1 MTPDEFI
8 SHWSPG
14 GGGSDKLVGG
24 GYGMSERA
32 GAQPHFIGLCALLG
46 VDAPNDAA
54 NYTFELGTR
63 KIDQKRG
70 FADVFKRG
78 CFGWEYKAP
87 GGDLTAALRQ
97 LKDYANALDNPPL
110 LIVSDRLAFEI
121 HTQFTGRPTETYRI
135 SLKHLGDPAQR
146 DILRRAFVDPAS
158 FQPKRTNRDITE
170 EAAKAFA
177 DVAERMRHERREPPE
192 RVAHFLTQCL
202 FCFFAEDV
210 GLLPERLFEKL
221 VAKQITPEKL
231 RGALIELFEKMQ
243 RGGLFGMEDIPWFNG
258 GLFQKIDVPMIT
270 PMDVAALKTAS
281 QLNWSAID
289 VAIFGTLF
297 ERGLDPKKR
306 SQLGAHY
313 TDPATIMRIVT
324 PVVERPLRAEWALV
338 RDDIAKLT
346 SKSKKHGDASA
357 TKAKAALIKFLDRL
371 AGYRVLDPACGSGNF
386 LYLALKTL
394 KDIEHSVHVEAE
406 ALGVE
411 RPLDLVTSP
420 ANVLGIELNEYA
432 AELARVTVWIGELQW
447 RLQHG
452 YPFKQNPVLE
462 PLDHIECRDALLTT
476 DRAYRENVAAEAVDS
491 RLPPGIAMRERWGS
505 ERDDGSTDWH
515 TVRDMHRVG
524 HKFIAE
530 TAWPRADAVI
540 GNPPFVGG
548 SKKRRELGDET
559 FEALAKIYDG
569 RVPAGAD
576 LVCYWF
582 EKALRQMTRGELTRA
597 GLVSTNSIRGGSN
610 REVLDAIVKVGV
622 ISDAWSDEPWVN
634 DGAAVRVSLI
644 CFKTT
649 NETVVEAPQL
659 DGATVATIFADL
671 TAGVADGRDLNLTTA
686 RVLSED
692 AAACFMGAS
701 KKAPFDIT
709 GQQARAWLSKPNP
722 HGKSNAF
729 VLRSLCN
736 GVDLT
741 RRWGDRW
748 IIDFGTGMTEAD
760 AALFEDP
767 FAYVVANVKPIAQ
780 KNTDKQVARNWWRH
794 ARPRVDMRTA
804 LEPLCRYIITAAVAK
819 HRTFAWMSSSVLPD
833 QATLAT
839 ARADDATFG
848 ILHSRFHELWSL
860 RMCTW
865 LGVGNDP
872 RYTPTT
878 CFETFPFPA
887 GLTPLDTR
895 DQQTETLEDGAV
907 IPAALPISVRPEPAG
922 EGSDDAAASS
932 AQDQTLRCAQGERK
946 VALRDHA
953 ISIARA
959 AKRLNDLRERW
970 LNPPEWT
977 ERVPEVIPLGMETSP
992 YPDRILPR
1000 ANLSAADA
1008 AELKKR
1014 TLTNLYNQRPAWL
1027 ADAHATLDAAVA
1039 AAYGWTDYTSAM
1051 TDNEI
1056 LARLLAL
1063 NHARSARS
1071 APASA

>member
-1 MTPDEFI
+1 MTPEDFI

-14 GGGSDKLVGG
+14 GGG
-24 GYGMSERA
+24 YAMTERA
-32 GAQPHFIGLCALLG
+32 AAQPHFIGLCQLLG
-46 VDAPNDAA
+46 VDEPNDAD
-54 NYTFELGTR
+54 NYTFEKGTLKLG
-63 KIDQKRG
+63 QKRG

-78 CFGWEYKAP
+78 CFAWEYKAP
-87 GGDLTAALRQ
+87 GGDLVGALRQ

-135 SLKHLGDPAQR
+135 ALKDFGDPAKR
-146 DILRRAFVDPAS
+146 ELLRRVFTDPAS

-170 EAAKAFA
+170 AAAKAFA
-177 DVAERMRHERREPPE
+177 DVAERMRDERREPPE

-221 VAKQITPEKL
+221 VAKQITPDKL

-243 RGGLFGMEDIPWFNG
+243 SGGLFGMEDIPWFNG

-281 QLNWSAID
+281 TLNWSAID

-324 PVVERPLRAEWALV
+324 PVVERPLRAEWAV
-338 RDDIAKLT
+338 ARADIEKIIA
-346 SKSKKHGDASA
+346 KSKKHGDAASL
-357 TKAKAALIKFLDRL
+357 KAKAALVKFLGRL
-371 AGYRVLDPACGSGNF
+371 AHYRVLDPACGSGNF

-462 PLDHIECRDALLTT
+462 PLDHIECRDALLTS
-476 DRAYRENVAAEAVDS
+476 AATAMQAPSPLAGEGGGEGLVDERSTGELAAHIPPHPSPLPRGERGQNGVMQTVEAS
-491 RLPPGIAMRERWGS
+491 
-505 ERDDGSTDWH
+505 
-515 TVRDMHRVG
+515 
-524 HKFIAE
+524 
-530 TAWPRADAVI
+530 WPRADAVI
-540 GNPPFVGG
+540 GNPPFVGD
-548 SKKRRELGDET
+548 KKMRSELGDEYT
-559 FEALAKIYDG
+559 ETLRKVYQG
-569 RVPAGAD
+569 RVPGGAD

-582 EKALRQMTRGELTRA
+582 EKARDAIKAGRLTRA
-597 GLVSTNSIRGGSN
+597 GLVSTNSIRGGKN
-610 REVLDAIVKVGV
+610 RFVLDSIVEFPGIVE
-622 ISDAWSDEPWVN
+622 AWSDEPWVN
-634 DGAAVRVSLI
+634 DGAAVRVSLVA
-644 CFKTT
+644 FGAGVVPFMLNGQPTT
-649 NETVVEAPQL
+649 FIN
-659 DGATVATIFADL
+659 ADL
-671 TAGVADGRDLNLTTA
+671 SGQNDSSVASLNLTQSVALSQNADTSFSGIQKTGPFELPGSIA
-686 RVLSED
+686 RQWIGL
-692 AAACFMGAS
+692 
-701 KKAPFDIT
+701 
-709 GQQARAWLSKPNP
+709 PNP
-722 HGKSNAF
+722 HGRPNSD
-729 VLRSLCN
+729 VVRPWYN
-736 GVDLT
+736 GLDVT
-741 RRWGDRW
+741 RRDRDMW
-748 IIDFGTGMTEAD
+748 IVDYGAERDRSD
-760 AALFEDP
+760 AALYERP
-767 FAYVVANVKPIAQ
+767 FTFVTEHVKPTRIGKREARTNECYWLFQWSRPVMRKAIA
-780 KNTDKQVARNWWRH
+780 
-794 ARPRVDMRTA
+794 A
-804 LEPLCRYIITAAVAK
+804 LTRFIATPEVAK
-819 HRTFAWMSSSVLPD
+819 YRVFVTLPAAAIAD
-833 QATLAT
+833 KNLVVI

-860 RMCTW
+860 R
-865 LGVGNDP
+865 LGTSLEDRP

-878 CFETFPFPA
+878 CFETFPFPV
-887 GLTPLDTR
+887 GLTPRDTAHQR
-895 DQQTETLEDGAV
+895 TEVLADGAV
-907 IPAALPISVRPEPAG
+907 IPAGLAPSPLAG
-922 EGSDDAAASS
+922 EGGGEGLLT
-932 AQDQTLRCAQGERK
+932 AQNQVGAPAHVPPHPSPLPRGERGRNG
-946 VALRDHA
+946 ALASNEELRNHA
-953 ISIARA
+953 IAIARA
-959 AKRLNDLRERW
+959 AKRLNDRRERW

-977 ERVPEVIPLGMETSP
+977 ERVPEVIPLGMDKSP

-1000 ANLSAADA
+1000 ANLGAADL

-1027 ADAHATLDAAVA
+1027 ADAHAALDAAVA
-1039 AAYGWTDYTSAM
+1039 EAYGWADYSPAM

-1063 NHARSARS
+1063 NHERAGQA
-1071 APASA
+1071 